1 LATARAPQVPSMS
14 SSDPS
19 FFVRLALAFQVFFRV
34 LFNAVFAGRVLRLPP
49 SSDSE
54 TDAAQPAEV
63 SKPATPS
70 VPAAVLRE
78 LPSQSA
84 LQLLGLLQ
92 REGRLV
98 DFLQEEITGYSDAQ
112 VGQVARVVHDQ
123 CRKALLSHVTLERIR
138 SEDEGQRITLPSG
151 FSASEV
157 RLVGQVAGEP
167 PFTGALTHAGWRAAK
182 IELPKLSEGHDVHV
196 IAPAEVEL

>member
-1 LATARAPQVPSMS
+1 MS
-14 SSDPS
+14 STDPS

-34 LFNAVFAGRVLRLPP
+34 LFNAVFASRVQRLGPGTRE
-49 SSDSE
+49 D
-54 TDAAQPAEV
+54 AQPAEV
-63 SKPATPS
+63 KPQAGPS
-70 VPAAVLRE
+70 VPAAALRE

-98 DFLQEEITGYSDAQ
+98 DFLQEDIAGYSDAQ
-112 VGQVARVVHDQ
+112 IGAVARVVHGQ
-123 CRKALLSHVTLERIR
+123 CRKALLTHVTLERIR
-138 SEDEGQRITLPSG
+138 SEVEGQRVTLAPG

-182 IELPKLSEGHDVHV
+182 IELPKLSEGHDVNV